1 MLSATKWIYNLGN
14 CKINFDFW
22 KHLIS
27 DVWRFWNTDLHI
39 YILQWRV
46 DIGRHQTVLCG
57 CWERRVEVWYPLWSL
72 WYSDHHTSC
81 HILQHKEK
89 GTCKLREYKKWK
101 CNHLYARKAYVYEW
115 KIFCEH
121 FASLLY
127 RLIGWQ
133 RRWGRLTL
141 QCHPCTVTWFRKKG
155 RPSWKNSD
163 QGPGKDSS
171 FLKYEYIQLKSFT
184 LLNVYIIIISC
195 SYII

>member
-27 DVWRFWNTDLHI
+27 DVWHFWNTDLHI

-89 GTCKLREYKKWK
+89 GTCKLREYVII
-101 CNHLYARKAYVYEW
+101 YM
-115 KIFCEH
+115 
-121 FASLLY
+121 
-127 RLIGWQ
+127 
-133 RRWGRLTL
+133 
-141 QCHPCTVTWFRKKG
+141 
-155 RPSWKNSD
+155 
-163 QGPGKDSS
+163 QGKHMFMS
-171 FLKYEYIQLKSFT
+171 EKSFVNI
-184 LLNVYIIIISC
+184 LLPFCTGWLVDREDEGG
-195 SYII
+195 

>member
-27 DVWRFWNTDLHI
+27 DVWSFWNTDLHLHI

-57 CWERRVEVWYPLWSL
+57 CWERRVEVWYTLWSL
-72 WYSDHHTSC
+72 WYFDHHTSC

-101 CNHLYARKAYVYEW
+101 CNHLFARKACLWVKNLLW
-115 KIFCEH
+115 TFC
-121 FASLLY
+121 FPFVKVD
-127 RLIGWQ
+127 W
-133 RRWGRLTL
+133 LTEKMREANF
-141 QCHPCTVTWFRKKG
+141 TVSSMHGDMVQKEREAIMKEFRSG
-155 RPSWKNSD
+155 AR
-163 QGPGKDSS
+163 
-171 FLKYEYIQLKSFT
+171 
-184 LLNVYIIIISC
+184 
-195 SYII
+195 

>member
-22 KHLIS
+22 KDLIS

-89 GTCKLREYKKWK
+89 GTCKLREYVII
-101 CNHLYARKAYVYEW
+101 YM
-115 KIFCEH
+115 
-121 FASLLY
+121 
-127 RLIGWQ
+127 
-133 RRWGRLTL
+133 
-141 QCHPCTVTWFRKKG
+141 
-155 RPSWKNSD
+155 
-163 QGPGKDSS
+163 QGKHMFMS
-171 FLKYEYIQLKSFT
+171 EKSFVNI
-184 LLNVYIIIISC
+184 LLPFCTGWLVDREDEGG
-195 SYII
+195 

>member
-27 DVWRFWNTDLHI
+27 DVWHFWNTDLHI

-72 WYSDHHTSC
+72 WYFDHHTSC

-89 GTCKLREYKKWK
+89 GTCKLREYVIIYMQGKHMFMSKKSFV
-101 CNHLYARKAYVYEW
+101 N
-115 KIFCEH
+115 
-121 FASLLY
+121 SLLPFCT
-127 RLIGWQ
+127 GWLVD
-133 RRWGRLTL
+133 REDEG
-141 QCHPCTVTWFRKKG
+141 G
-155 RPSWKNSD
+155 
-163 QGPGKDSS
+163 
-171 FLKYEYIQLKSFT
+171 
-184 LLNVYIIIISC
+184 
-195 SYII
+195 

>member
-89 GTCKLREYKKWK
+89 GTCKLREYVII
-101 CNHLYARKAYVYEW
+101 YM
-115 KIFCEH
+115 
-121 FASLLY
+121 
-127 RLIGWQ
+127 
-133 RRWGRLTL
+133 
-141 QCHPCTVTWFRKKG
+141 
-155 RPSWKNSD
+155 
-163 QGPGKDSS
+163 QGKHMFMS
-171 FLKYEYIQLKSFT
+171 EKSFVNI
-184 LLNVYIIIISC
+184 LLPFCTGWLVDREDEGG
-195 SYII
+195 